1 MDEIQVAITLKYVFL
16 ITGIIGVLVGLDFIL
31 GARFSIALKRVLDK
45 AFDIDRLLLDLK
57 TRKIL
62 GVIILILSL
71 VILFCISR
79 TRL

>member
-1 MDEIQVAITLKYVFL
+1 MDEIQVVMTLKCVFM
-16 ITGIIGVLVGLDFIL
+16 ITGIVGVLVGLDFIS

-45 AFDIDRLLLDLK
+45 AFDVDKLLLDLK

-71 VILFCISR
+71 VILFFISR